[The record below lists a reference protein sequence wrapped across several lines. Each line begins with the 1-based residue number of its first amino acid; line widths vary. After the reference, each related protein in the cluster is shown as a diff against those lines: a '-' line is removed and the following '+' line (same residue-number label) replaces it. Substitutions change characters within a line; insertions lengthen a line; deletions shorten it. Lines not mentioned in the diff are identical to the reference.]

1 MDRSVRRNSREEM
14 MIALALRWSLV
25 LRTWAKTF
33 AMMPLATAP
42 PPMILLCWDDAI
54 SVEPY
59 CDDIK
64 KHMRPRYDHVRPCD
78 PPNNH

>member
-1 MDRSVRRNSREEM
+1 
-14 MIALALRWSLV
+14 
-25 LRTWAKTF
+25 
-33 AMMPLATAP
+33 MMPLATAP

-64 KHMRPRYDHVRPCD
+64 VNKCSL
-78 PPNNH
+78 